1 MSCFVMS
8 NEPLAALANAVE
20 TRLNCDYNYWGFSA
34 PDSLYTALADCKTSC
49 TYFAEDIYRRLY
61 AVNVRAYN
69 GRYAD
74 HEEPE
79 DEEAPTIDGSKY
91 IIHHP
96 PEYREHGFAVR
107 PWHYQLAK
115 LLDCWLYQ
123 TAEDAT
129 YKDPLRLAMKEFR
142 DDLYSFIVGNSPDYT
157 AAPWGELPAQPEAR
171 KSPVFHI
178 NTAPGEAMA
187 QKGHA
192 SFPEDFTRLMPG
204 EDFVAW
210 RVEDGWEV
218 ETILD
223 DAALLKRLE
232 ALRRQEPDGV

>member
-1 MSCFVMS
+1 MSCFVMN

-20 TRLNCDYNYWGFSA
+20 TRLNCDYNYWGFEA
-34 PDSLYTALADCKTSC
+34 PASLYNALADCKTSC

-79 DEEAPTIDGSKY
+79 DEEAQTIDGSKY

-142 DDLYSFIVGNSPDYT
+142 DNLYSFIVGNSPEYVD
-157 AAPWGELPAQPEAR
+157 APWGELPAQPEAR

-192 SFPEDFTRLMPG
+192 SYPEDFPHLKPG
-204 EDFVAW
+204 ETFTAW

-218 ETILD
+218 ETTLD
-223 DAALLKRLE
+223 SAALLERLE
-232 ALRRQEPDGV
+232 ALRGQEPDGV

>member
-1 MSCFVMS
+1 MRYYSTQRPVGPGTFPQPEGNKVVELHNFDSKTYCEEIS
-8 NEPLAALANAVE
+8 REAWGYIDYEQALSPEQAASYELAPAKRV
-20 TRLNCDYNYWGFSA
+20 
-34 PDSLYTALADCKTSC
+34 
-49 TYFAEDIYRRLY
+49 AE
-61 AVNVRAYN
+61 
-69 GRYAD
+69 
-74 HEEPE
+74 
-79 DEEAPTIDGSKY
+79 Y
-91 IIHHP
+91 IVHHP

-142 DDLYSFIVGNSPDYT
+142 DNLYSFIVGNSPDYT
-157 AAPWGELPAQPEAR
+157 AAPWGELPAQSVAR
-171 KSPVFHI
+171 SHPPIFHI

-192 SFPEDFTRLMPG
+192 SYPEDFPHLKPG
-204 EDFVAW
+204 ETFTAW

-218 ETILD
+218 ETTLD
-223 DAALLKRLE
+223 GAALMERLE
-232 ALRRQEPDGV
+232 AFRRQETDSV